1 MPSDLKFRHQKWRT
15 IIAVSF
21 GNALEWFDFVI
32 FGYFAVAISKQFFP
46 VGDPASAL
54 MLSLATFG
62 VAFIVRPLGAVIIGH
77 YADRHGRKPAL
88 ALTISLMT
96 IGTALIAFA
105 PTYRSVGLLA
115 PLIMVVARII
125 QGLSAGGEF
134 GSATTLLAEQDPR
147 SRGFIASWQF
157 ASQALTLVLATSVS
171 AILSAVLDAEQIN
184 TWGWRIPF
192 IFGILIGPIAIYI
205 RNRLPESS
213 EFNLIRISS
222 SPAYEIVSNFKS
234 KLLIASGLVTIATA
248 AVYTLVFMP
257 TFCVEYL
264 GYPMVDGFLT
274 SLFTGV
280 LQVVLIPIAGALS
293 DKCGRLMLACG
304 ASLVILITAIP
315 MLARV
320 TSAPTFGNLLLFQLW
335 IGANVA
341 IYVGTL
347 PAMMAEL
354 FPTEVRSIGLS
365 VSYSIAVT
373 IFGGFAPFINGLL
386 IKLSG
391 SNLAPGYYL
400 SAAALISLMAL
411 AAARKAGLK

>member
-1 MPSDLKFRHQKWRT
+1 VPPELKFRHQPWRT
-15 IIAVSF
+15 IIAISF

-46 VGDPASAL
+46 VSDPASAL

-62 VAFIVRPLGAVIIGH
+62 VAFIMRPLGAVVIGH

-96 IGTALIAFA
+96 VGTALTAFA
-105 PTYRSVGLLA
+105 PTYHSVGLLA
-115 PLIMVVARII
+115 PLIVVVARIV

-147 SRGFIASWQF
+147 SRGFTGSWQF
-157 ASQALTLVLATSVS
+157 ASQALTLVLATSVG
-171 AILSAVLDAEQIN
+171 AILSAVLDVEQIN
-184 TWGWRIPF
+184 AWGWRLPF

-205 RNRLPESS
+205 RNRLPESG
-213 EFNLIRISS
+213 EFKSIQISS
-222 SPAYEIVSNFKS
+222 SPAREIVSKFKS

-264 GYPMVDGFLT
+264 GYPLADGFLT
-274 SLFTGV
+274 SLITGV

-293 DKCGRLMLACG
+293 DKFGRLLLAGG
-304 ASLVILITAIP
+304 ASLVILVTAIP

-320 TSAPTFGNLLLFQLW
+320 TSAPTFGSLLLFQLW
-335 IGANVA
+335 IGASVA
-341 IYVGTL
+341 IYAGTL
-347 PAMMAEL
+347 PAMMSEL
-354 FPTEVRSIGLS
+354 FPAEVRTIGLS

-373 IFGGFAPFINGLL
+373 VFGGFAPFINGLL

-391 SNLAPGYYL
+391 SNLAPGFYL
-400 SAAALISLMAL
+400 SAAALISLVAL
-411 AAARKAGLK
+411 VAARRAGLK

>member
-1 MPSDLKFRHQKWRT
+1 MPSELKFRHQQWRT
-15 IIAVSF
+15 VIAVSF

-32 FGYFAVAISKQFFP
+32 FGYFAVAIAKQFFP
-46 VGDPASAL
+46 VSDSASAL

-62 VAFIVRPLGAVIIGH
+62 VAFIMRPLGAVIIGH
-77 YADRHGRKPAL
+77 YADRYGRKPAL

-96 IGTALIAFA
+96 IGTGLIAFA
-105 PTYRSVGLLA
+105 PTYHSVGLFA
-115 PLIMVVARII
+115 PLIVVVARII

-157 ASQALTLVLATSVS
+157 ASQALALVLATSVG
-171 AILSAVLDAEQIN
+171 AILSAALDAEQIDAC
-184 TWGWRIPF
+184 GWRVPF

-213 EFNLIRISS
+213 EFKSIRISS
-222 SPAYEIVSNFKS
+222 SPAREIVSKFKT
-234 KLLIASGLVTIATA
+234 KLLIASGLVAIATA
-248 AVYTLVFMP
+248 AVYTLIFMP
-257 TFCVEYL
+257 TFYVAYL
-264 GYPMVDGFLT
+264 GYPLADGFLT
-274 SLFTGV
+274 SLITGI

-293 DKCGRLMLACG
+293 DKWGRLLLAGG
-304 ASLVILITAIP
+304 ASLVILVTAIP

-320 TSAPTFGNLLLFQLW
+320 TSAPTFGGLLLFQLW

-341 IYVGTL
+341 IYVGAL
-347 PAMMAEL
+347 PAMMSEL
-354 FPTEVRSIGLS
+354 FPTEVRTIGLS

-373 IFGGFAPFINGLL
+373 VFGGFAPFINGLL
-386 IKLSG
+386 IKLSD

-400 SAAALISLMAL
+400 SAAALISLAAL
-411 AAARKAGLK
+411 AAARRAGLK